1 MPAMIMLQFAPFK
14 LSSPTQMTSPASM
27 QRLLRASLLFAVG
40 AALAVGSAISPAA
53 ASMIRDTEIEADDQ
67 AALEKLGVS
76 SKGKR
81 AVEDGFVGC
90 ALLGGMAD
98 AAGSAPSEPMVIDT

>member
-1 MPAMIMLQFAPFK
+1 MESRETALKPGTTAGAWFYKMDAHVRPDK
-14 LSSPTQMTSPASM
+14 LM
-27 QRLLRASLLFAVG
+27 QGLKV
-40 AALAVGSAISPAA
+40 
-53 ASMIRDTEIEADDQ
+53 T
-67 AALEKLGVS
+67 LEKLGVS